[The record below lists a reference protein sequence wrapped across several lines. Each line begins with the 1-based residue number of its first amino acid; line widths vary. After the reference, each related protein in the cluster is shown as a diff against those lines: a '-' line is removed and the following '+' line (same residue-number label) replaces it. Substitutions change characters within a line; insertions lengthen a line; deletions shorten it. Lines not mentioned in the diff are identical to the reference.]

1 MRLTSIFVATS
12 AAALVAPVAGV
23 ALAGRVLAR
32 WTSWRTPDVPRLSW
46 DLAWRSVLTM
56 FTFVLLCGPASLAIE
71 GKAAAE
77 MIDLPVLATLGA
89 SFFGLVAMGTLC
101 GSVFDDPLDGVACA
115 LALSLSA
122 AFGVFAVGPLVTN
135 VPPPLL
141 TAVLAMTP
149 VAATASAA
157 GIDLFRSGP
166 LYQLSPLAHTQ
177 FDYPAWTTASLMSA
191 GLAFACL
198 AASTQR
204 LVARGRTMSARRMA
218 L

>member
-1 MRLTSIFVATS
+1 
-12 AAALVAPVAGV
+12 
-23 ALAGRVLAR
+23 
-32 WTSWRTPDVPRLSW
+32 
-46 DLAWRSVLTM
+46 M
-56 FTFVLLCGPASLAIE
+56 FTFVLLCGAASLAVE
-71 GKAAAE
+71 GEAAAE

-141 TAVLAMTP
+141 SAVLAMTP
-149 VAATASAA
+149 LAATASAA

-166 LYQLSPLAHTQ
+166 LYQLSPLAFTPVAYTHFRAHETLLVVSCRLLLENNTSADTSLVCALAQPTQ
-177 FDYPAWTTASLMSA
+177 A
-191 GLAFACL
+191 
-198 AASTQR
+198 
-204 LVARGRTMSARRMA
+204 
-218 L
+218 